1 MSAPAEPRSK
11 TTPLTFSYYV
21 YVEDRPRVLRPSR
34 TTAVITHSTYQE
46 MCGKIHAVIRDR
58 LGLRGDIEVY
68 AHPEAGRFMET
79 DRTHVKAYSYDR
91 IHATGDALAVVIDCK
106 NHGDAAAFLSSAEDL
121 HGRLL
126 ALERHC

>member
-58 LGLRGDIEVY
+58 LGLSGDIEVY

-79 DRTHVKAYSYDR
+79 DRIHVKDYSYDR
-91 IHATGDALAVVIDCK
+91 IRPTGDALAVVIDCRS
-106 NHGDAAAFLSSAEDL
+106 HEDAGAFLSSAEDL
-121 HGRLL
+121 HERLL

>member
-1 MSAPAEPRSK
+1 MSAPAEPRSN

-46 MCGKIHAVIRDR
+46 MGGKIHAVIRDR

-68 AHPEAGRFMET
+68 AHPETGWFMET
-79 DRTHVKAYSYDR
+79 DMTHIKADSYASIR
-91 IHATGDALAVVIDCK
+91 PTGDTLTVMIDCK
-106 NHGDAAAFLSSAEDL
+106 SHGDAGAFLSSAEDL
-121 HGRLL
+121 HERLL